1 MCPSSLALAPN
12 SLDAEQGPL
21 LLQICGGPRQGQIV
35 PFHGLKCTI
44 GSGPTCTHRIVARGV
59 QPLHC
64 LIVRGTAATVVR
76 SISPQTRLN
85 GRPFN
90 DAVLRP
96 GDRIGIGPIDFQVV
110 CLQARNGQQTGS
122 QSDPSTEQRPTQPA
136 QTRKGAK
143 TAQEHRPLPVSY
155 PAPNGPSV
163 HPVAVPPSEDTL
175 AARSAELIARQA
187 ELDTRQRELD
197 RCQAE
202 LEKHRRDLENRWAE
216 LEKQQAELKAR
227 QRDLDARQSALSA
240 RENDL
245 ESLRGDLEAQQAE
258 IGTQQA
264 QLSARLE
271 ELERF
276 RRDLESRA
284 VALDQRQTELDQ
296 RQAALDDQLA
306 ARQSQSDGGQADREA
321 LDTRQEALDR
331 LAAELSA
338 RDEELARR
346 ECMLQERHQQ
356 LESRLEELERR
367 EAELSQRE
375 AQFSQRQAEL
385 SKREVEVSHREA
397 SPAGVG
403 EGAALEVVGQQSPAP
418 EAPVFPW
425 AKGLPTGQAEGS
437 VGAPEAEPPE
447 SPWPPAASEPSPL
460 PSGPVDAET
469 LFRRLG
475 IRPPMDDEPE
485 ATAAAAA
492 VGGATSA
499 PPAKAAAEEESIDA
513 YMARLLERLRQAS
526 GRGQADSRDSPET
539 RSAGYFASTDGLSND
554 QEARGGGASGGAASP
569 ELGAAS
575 SLHPA
580 RPRRPAMP
588 KSAAPEDLS
597 HLAAMRELANL
608 SARNALDRHG
618 RNMLRRAIRSKL
630 AVLVLSLVAG
640 SSLVALWW
648 RLGAGDLAYY
658 AALVCYLVAV
668 VWGIQYAVLTGRL
681 IVSRS
686 GHLGWYSS
694 SQLAQHVSQSAADP
708 GTNPPKDEGS
718 VVQEG

>member
-1 MCPSSLALAPN
+1 MAPTT
-12 SLDAEQGPL
+12 LDAEQGPL

-64 LIVRGTAATVVR
+64 LIVRGTAATIVR

-85 GRPFN
+85 GRPFS

-96 GDRIGIGPIDFQVV
+96 GDRLGIGPIDFQVV

-122 QSDPSTEQRPTQPA
+122 QSGPSTERRPTKPA
-136 QTRKGAK
+136 HTHKGAR
-143 TAQEHRPLPVSY
+143 TAREYPPLSSVGH
-155 PAPNGPSV
+155 AEPNGPPV
-163 HPVAVPPSEDTL
+163 HPVAVPPSDDTL

-187 ELDTRQRELD
+187 ELDTRQSELD

-202 LEKHRRDLENRWAE
+202 LEKHLRDLENRRAE
-216 LEKQQAELKAR
+216 LEKQQAELTAR
-227 QRDLDARQSALSA
+227 QSDLDARQSALSA
-240 RENDL
+240 RESDL
-245 ESLRGDLEAQQAE
+245 ESLRGDWEAQQAE
-258 IGTQQA
+258 IGIQQA
-264 QLSARLE
+264 TLSARLA
-271 ELERF
+271 ELESF

-284 VALDQRQTELDQ
+284 AALDQRQTALDQ

-306 ARQSQSDGGQADREA
+306 ARQSLSDGGQADREA
-321 LDTRQEALDR
+321 LDRRQEALDR

-346 ECMLQERHQQ
+346 ECMLQERHHQ
-356 LESRLEELERR
+356 LESRLDELERR

-375 AQFSQRQAEL
+375 AQFSQREAEL
-385 SKREVEVSHREA
+385 SKREVELSHREA

-403 EGAALEVVGQQSPAP
+403 EGAPPEVVGQQSPAT

-425 AKGLPTGQAEGS
+425 AKDLPTGQAEGS

-447 SPWPPAASEPSPL
+447 SPWPSVAAEPSPP

-469 LFRRLG
+469 LFRHLG

-492 VGGATSA
+492 AGGATST
-499 PPAKAAAEEESIDA
+499 PPAKGAAEEESIDA

-539 RSAGYFASTDGLSND
+539 RSATYLASPDTLSND
-554 QEARGGGASGGAASP
+554 QEARGGGASGWVESP
-569 ELGAAS
+569 EPGAVC

-580 RPRRPAMP
+580 RSRRPAMP

-630 AVLVLSLVAG
+630 AVLVLSFVAG

>member
-96 GDRIGIGPIDFQVV
+96 GDRLGIGPIDFQVV
-110 CLQARNGQQTGS
+110 CLQARNGLSGQQAGPKYG
-122 QSDPSTEQRPTQPA
+122 PSTEQRPTQPA

-187 ELDTRQRELD
+187 ELDTRQIELD

-202 LEKHRRDLENRWAE
+202 LEKHRRDLENRRAE

-240 RENDL
+240 RESDL

-284 VALDQRQTELDQ
+284 AVLDQRQTELDL
-296 RQAALDDQLA
+296 RQAALDDQLR
-306 ARQSQSDGGQADREA
+306 ARRSQSDGEQAGREA

-331 LAAELSA
+331 LAAELNA
-338 RDEELARR
+338 RHEELARR
-346 ECMLQERHQQ
+346 ECMLQDRHQQ
-356 LESRLEELERR
+356 LEARLAELERR

-375 AQFSQRQAEL
+375 AEL
-385 SKREVEVSHREA
+385 SKREVELSQREA
-397 SPAGVG
+397 PLAGVG
-403 EGAALEVVGQQSPAP
+403 EGAALEVAGQRSPAP

-437 VGAPEAEPPE
+437 VGAPETEPPE
-447 SPWPPAASEPSPL
+447 SPWPPAASEASPP

-485 ATAAAAA
+485 TTAATDAT
-492 VGGATSA
+492 GGATSA
-499 PPAKAAAEEESIDA
+499 QPPRGAAEEESIDA

-526 GRGQADSRDSPET
+526 GRGQSDSRDSPET
-539 RSAGYFASTDGLSND
+539 RSAGYFASTDDLSND
-554 QEARGGGASGGAASP
+554 QDARGGGASGGAASP
-569 ELGAAS
+569 EPGAAS

-630 AVLVLSLVAG
+630 AVLVLALVAG

-686 GHLGWYSS
+686 GHLGWHSS
-694 SQLAQHVSQSAADP
+694 SQPTQHVSQSAADP